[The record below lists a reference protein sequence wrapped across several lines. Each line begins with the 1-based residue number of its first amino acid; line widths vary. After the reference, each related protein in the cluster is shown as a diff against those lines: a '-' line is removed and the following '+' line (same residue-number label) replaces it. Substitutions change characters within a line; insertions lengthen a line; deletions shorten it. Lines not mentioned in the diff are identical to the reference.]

1 GAGRPQLGRPPA
13 RQVIAAAVRRGD
25 DQPRPAS
32 TTPMSA
38 CERSAAEFEDFSDE
52 GRRGSAA
59 ENGGGPKRRRAGDM
73 HERGDP
79 RRGTAASGCRY
90 ARPPAVA
97 EMEEVSFV
105 VRRPDTAEPIR
116 HDLEQRAVAGAEI
129 ELVPAGPVEV
139 QSHRVH
145 NAVPG
150 VEASSRPDV
159 AVAKRSDRVEPRG
172 IAGRS
177 PDLGPRDHQPSCPG
191 PAHDRGHW
199 AEAAVDGSGPPD
211 VTRGQ
216 RADAGDEAGNGD

>member
-1 GAGRPQLGRPPA
+1 
-13 RQVIAAAVRRGD
+13 
-25 DQPRPAS
+25 
-32 TTPMSA
+32 
-38 CERSAAEFEDFSDE
+38 
-52 GRRGSAA
+52 
-59 ENGGGPKRRRAGDM
+59 
-73 HERGDP
+73 
-79 RRGTAASGCRY
+79 
-90 ARPPAVA
+90 A

-216 RADAGDEAGNGD
+216 RADAGDEAGNGDVAPPCSVKVAREGQERAAAVLAEAPHIPGAEGEQPEDKFRIHKAAARGDPPVPPIPVQRELRPPPNGGVDD